1 MTAKRRK
8 GLLIAEDEDELRVLL
23 TVVLEAEGFKV
34 FQAEDGQQAIELVE
48 KHLDEIDI
56 IFTDLGLPRLSGLD
70 LIQRARKMKPSLKI
84 IGSSGYGRAN
94 VREEVLKAGGDQF
107 HPKPF
112 IAGELIDAIKKLV
125 ADT

>member
-1 MTAKRRK
+1 LTAKKRK

-23 TVVLEAEGFKV
+23 AVVLEAEGFRV

-48 KHLDEIDI
+48 KHLGEIDI
-56 IFTDLGLPRLSGLD
+56 IITDLGLPRLSGLD

-84 IGSSGYGRAN
+84 VGLSGYGRAN

-107 HPKPF
+107 HAKPF
-112 IAGELIDAIKKLV
+112 IAGELIDAVKKLV